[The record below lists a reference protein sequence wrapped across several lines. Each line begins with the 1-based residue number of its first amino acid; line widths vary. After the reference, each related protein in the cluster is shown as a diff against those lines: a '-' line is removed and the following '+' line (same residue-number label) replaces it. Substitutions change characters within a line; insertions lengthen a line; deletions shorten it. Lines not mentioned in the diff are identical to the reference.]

1 MIIPDACVQQ
11 LRRGLCA
18 GLITLALG
26 LGSWSLAGL
35 YCNHADLSPRHAPIL
50 LGLTN
55 TGGAVPGILG
65 VAITGL
71 LLDSTG
77 LNPLLSTGLH
87 Q

>member
-1 MIIPDACVQQ
+1 MTQPVSPY
-11 LRRGLCA
+11 LCLLA
-18 GLITLALG
+18 ALITLALG

-55 TGGAVPGILG
+55 TGGAVPGIIG
-65 VAITGL
+65 VAITGV

-77 LNPLLSTGLH
+77 MTL
-87 Q
+87 